1 MGQKALALRK
11 KKRVGSFFETKRKQ
25 YSFDGSDKM
34 RTGRLEN
41 LWNELYRDLYDSK
54 KLDDFGF
61 KDFLAFLTQ
70 AKQKYVPFFRMPKHD
85 WYKDAVVYSLYV
97 DLFNENIQGLI
108 EKLDYLDTLGI
119 NCIWLLPILESP
131 MKDAGFDISNYTKI
145 RDSLTGG
152 DEQVFDQ
159 FLLEAHKK
167 GMRVIFDIALNH
179 CSVEHPWF
187 QEAVADKNSPKR
199 DYFIWS
205 DSKEKYKEA
214 RIIFKGL
221 CTSNW
226 EWEEH
231 ASQYYFHRFFA
242 IQPDL
247 NYRNPKVL
255 LEMTKALVN
264 WKLRGLDGFRA
275 DAIPYIWKE
284 EGTNCENLP
293 KTHTVVKFFRAALDF
308 IEADTLL
315 LAEACQPPKK
325 VVEYF
330 GEGDE
335 CNAAYHFP
343 VMPRIYRSLA
353 EESDEAVKMALSPD
367 FTPHDIPDNCQW
379 MMFLRCHDEL
389 TLEMVTPEERK
400 TVFDFYVKDPLWNFR
415 EGEGISARLA
425 TLFEENPDRIK
436 LAYSIMF
443 SLLGTPIIFYGDEF
457 AKTNDMAFYR
467 EQLELTKIKD
477 SRYLVR
483 GRINWDEVEKKLKG
497 ENLSSD
503 IYTFMRRIISARKA
517 HPVLGRG
524 SLTFITGKNSDGK
537 AEKKVLAYTR
547 TMEDSK
553 EKPVTIIQ
561 NLSDQPIKIIAP
573 VHFTTEI
580 DLLGRRIKS
589 SGESVNLSPYEFLW
603 I

>member
-1 MGQKALALRK
+1 MK
-11 KKRVGSFFETKRKQ
+11 S
-25 YSFDGSDKM
+25 
-34 RTGRLEN
+34 RLLEQ
-41 LWNELYRDLYDSK
+41 LWNELYLDLYNKDS
-54 KLDDFGF
+54 LDTFGLQQF
-61 KDFLAFLTQ
+61 LDFLKQ
-70 AKQKYVPFFRMPKHD
+70 AKQTYTPFFNEPSLD

-97 DLFNENIQGLI
+97 DLFNKNIQGLI
-108 EKLDYLDTLGI
+108 EKLDYLETLGI
-119 NCIWLLPILESP
+119 TCLWLLPILESP
-131 MKDAGFDISNYTKI
+131 MKDAGFDISDYTKI

-152 DEQVFDQ
+152 DEDVFDE
-159 FLLEAHKK
+159 FLLEAHKR

-179 CSVEHPWF
+179 CSIEHSWF
-187 QEAVADKNSPKR
+187 QEAISDKNSSKR

-205 DSKEKYKEA
+205 DSQDKYKEA

-226 EWEEH
+226 EWESNTE
-231 ASQYYFHRFFA
+231 QYYFHRFFA

-247 NYRNPKVL
+247 NYRNPRVL
-255 LEMTKALVN
+255 LEMTKVLVN

-308 IEADTLL
+308 IEEDTLL

-330 GEGDE
+330 GDGDE

-353 EESDEAVKMALSPD
+353 EQSNEAVQMALSPD
-367 FTPHDIPDNCQW
+367 FTPQDIPDNCQW

-425 TLFEENPDRIK
+425 TLFEENPKRIK

-443 SLLGTPIIFYGDEF
+443 SLLGTPIVFYGDEF
-457 AKTNDMAFYR
+457 AKTNDMNFYT
-467 EQLELTKIKD
+467 EQVELTKIKD

-483 GRINWDEVEKKLKG
+483 GRINWDEVEDKLKG
-497 ENLSSD
+497 DNPASD
-503 IYTFMRRIISARKA
+503 IYTFMRMIIAARKA

-524 SLTFITGKNSDGK
+524 SLEFLSVKDSEGK
-537 AEKKVLAYTR
+537 ARTQVLAYNR
-547 TMEDSK
+547 SMEDDRGK
-553 EKPVTIIQ
+553 NVTIIQ
-561 NLSDQPIKIIAP
+561 NLSDQQIRIIPP
-573 VHFTTEI
+573 VTI
-580 DLLGRRIKS
+580 SKNMDLLGTTIKIN
-589 SGESVNLSPYEFLW
+589 EETLTLAPYEFLW

>member
-1 MGQKALALRK
+1 MI
-11 KKRVGSFFETKRKQ
+11 
-25 YSFDGSDKM
+25 GSDAVMK
-34 RTGRLEN
+34 RGLGI
-41 LWNELYRDLYDSK
+41 LWSELYKDMYDEKTLDSFG
-54 KLDDFGF
+54 LDDFF
-61 KDFLAFLTQ
+61 DFLSQ
-70 AKQKYVPFFRMPKHD
+70 ARREYEPFFNEQKKD

-97 DLFNENIQGLI
+97 DLFNKDIRGLI
-108 EKLDYLDTLGI
+108 EKLDYLETLGI
-119 NCIWLLPILESP
+119 TCIWLLPILESP
-131 MKDAGFDISNYTKI
+131 MKDAGFDISDYTNI

-152 DEQVFDQ
+152 DDQIFDG
-159 FLLEAHKK
+159 FLLEAHKR

-179 CSVEHPWF
+179 CSNEHPWF
-187 QEAVADKNSPKR
+187 KEAVANKNSPKR

-205 DSKEKYKEA
+205 DSEEKYKEA

-221 CTSNW
+221 CKSNW
-226 EWEEH
+226 EWEENT
-231 ASQYYFHRFFA
+231 SQYFFHRFFA

-247 NYRNPKVL
+247 NYHNPKVL
-255 LEMTKALVN
+255 LEMTKTLVN

-293 KTHTVVKFFRAALDF
+293 KTHTVVQFFRAALDF
-308 IEADTLL
+308 IEPDTLL

-330 GEGDE
+330 GDGDE

-353 EESDEAVKMALSPD
+353 EQSDEAVRMALSPD
-367 FTPHDIPDNCQW
+367 FTPQDIPDNCQW

-400 TVFDFYVKDPLWNFR
+400 KIFDFYVKDPLWNFR

-425 TLFEENPDRIK
+425 TLFEENSDRIK

-457 AKTNDMAFYR
+457 AKTNDTAFYS
-467 EQLELTKIKD
+467 EQVELTKIKD

-483 GRINWDEVEKKLKG
+483 GRIDWDEVEKRL
-497 ENLSSD
+497 EDETLASQ
-503 IYTFMRRIISARKA
+503 IYSFMQKIISVRKA

-524 SLTFITGKNSDGK
+524 QLEFLDAKDPSGKNLKEVLSYRRAFIDGK
-537 AEKKVLAYTR
+537 EN
-547 TMEDSK
+547 
-553 EKPVTIIQ
+553 PVTIIQ
-561 NLSDQPIKIIAP
+561 NLSNQVQIITPP
-573 VHFTTEI
+573 VDIEMAK
-580 DLLGRRIKS
+580 DLLGTDIQIKDNNI
-589 SGESVNLSPYEFLW
+589 VLTPYEFLW

>member
-1 MGQKALALRK
+1 MK
-11 KKRVGSFFETKRKQ
+11 S
-25 YSFDGSDKM
+25 
-34 RTGRLEN
+34 RLLEQ
-41 LWNELYRDLYDSK
+41 LWNELYLDLYNKDS
-54 KLDDFGF
+54 LDTFGLQQF
-61 KDFLAFLTQ
+61 LDFLKQ
-70 AKQKYVPFFRMPKHD
+70 AKQTYTPFFNEPSLD

-97 DLFNENIQGLI
+97 DLFNKNIQGLI
-108 EKLDYLDTLGI
+108 EKLDYLETLGI
-119 NCIWLLPILESP
+119 TCLWLLPILESP
-131 MKDAGFDISNYTKI
+131 MKDAGFDISDYTKI

-152 DEQVFDQ
+152 DEDVFDD
-159 FLLEAHKK
+159 FLLEAHKR

-179 CSVEHPWF
+179 CSIEHPWF
-187 QEAVADKNSPKR
+187 QEAISDKNSSKR

-205 DSKEKYKEA
+205 DSQDKYKEA

-226 EWEEH
+226 EWESNTE
-231 ASQYYFHRFFA
+231 QYYFHRFFA

-247 NYRNPKVL
+247 NYRNPRVL
-255 LEMTKALVN
+255 LEMTKVLVN

-308 IEADTLL
+308 IEEDTLL

-330 GEGDE
+330 GDGDE

-353 EESDEAVKMALSPD
+353 EQSNEAVQMALSPD
-367 FTPHDIPDNCQW
+367 FTPQDIPDNCQW

-400 TVFDFYVKDPLWNFR
+400 TLFDFYVKDPLWNFR

-425 TLFEENPDRIK
+425 TLFEENPKRIK

-443 SLLGTPIIFYGDEF
+443 SLLGTPIVFYGDEF
-457 AKTNDMAFYR
+457 AKTNDMNFYT
-467 EQLELTKIKD
+467 EQVELTKIKD

-483 GRINWDEVEKKLKG
+483 GRINWDEVEDKLKG
-497 ENLSSD
+497 DNLASD
-503 IYTFMRRIISARKA
+503 IYTFMRMIIAARKA

-524 SLTFITGKNSDGK
+524 SLEFLSVKDSEGK
-537 AEKKVLAYTR
+537 ARTQVLAYNR
-547 TMEDSK
+547 SMEDDR
-553 EKPVTIIQ
+553 EKNVTIIQ
-561 NLSDQPIKIIAP
+561 NLSDQQIRIIPP
-573 VHFTTEI
+573 VTI
-580 DLLGRRIKS
+580 SKNMDLLGTTIKIN
-589 SGESVNLSPYEFLW
+589 EETLTLAPYEFLW

>member
-1 MGQKALALRK
+1 MSMGL
-11 KKRVGSFFETKRKQ
+11 GI
-25 YSFDGSDKM
+25 
-34 RTGRLEN
+34 
-41 LWNELYRDLYDSK
+41 LWNDLYKELYDK
-54 KLDDFGF
+54 KTLDTFGLEDFY
-61 KDFLAFLTQ
+61 DFLSNARRE
-70 AKQKYVPFFRMPKHD
+70 YVPFFKETKSE

-97 DLFNENIQGLI
+97 DLFNKDIQGLI
-108 EKLDYLDTLGI
+108 EKLDYLQSLGVT
-119 NCIWLLPILESP
+119 CIWLLPILESP
-131 MKDAGFDISNYTKI
+131 MKDAGFDISDYTKI

-152 DEQVFDQ
+152 DDQIFDT
-159 FLLEAHKK
+159 FLLEAHKR

-179 CSVEHPWF
+179 CSNEHPWF
-187 QEAVADKNSPKR
+187 REAIMDKNSAKR

-205 DSKEKYKEA
+205 DSEEKYKEA

-221 CTSNW
+221 CKSNW
-226 EWEEH
+226 EWEENT
-231 ASQYYFHRFFA
+231 AQYYFHRFFA

-255 LEMTKALVN
+255 LEMTKTLVN

-284 EGTNCENLP
+284 EGTICENLP
-293 KTHTVVKFFRAALDF
+293 KTHLVVKFFRRALDF
-308 IEADTLL
+308 IEQDTLL

-330 GEGDE
+330 GDGDE

-353 EESDEAVKMALSPD
+353 EQSNEAVKMALSPD
-367 FTPHDIPDNCQW
+367 FTPQDIPLNCQW

-389 TLEMVTPEERK
+389 TLEMVSPEERK
-400 TVFDFYVKDPLWNFR
+400 TVFDFFVKDPLWDFR

-425 TLFEENPDRIK
+425 TLFEEQPARIK

-457 AKTNDMAFYR
+457 AKTNDMAFYK
-467 EQLELTKIKD
+467 EQVELTKIKD

-483 GRINWDEVEKKLKG
+483 GRIDWYEVEKKLKG
-497 ENLSSD
+497 ETLASD
-503 IYTFMRRIISARKA
+503 LYTFMHKIIAVRKA

-524 SLTFITGKNSDGK
+524 SLKFLTVKDTDGNDLK
-537 AEKKVLAYTR
+537 EVLAYTR
-547 TMEDSK
+547 SMKSCQ
-553 EKPVTIIQ
+553 EKPVTVIQ
-561 NLSDQPIKIIAP
+561 NLSDKQIQMMPP
-573 VHFTTEI
+573 VTIHGDT
-580 DLLGRRIKS
+580 DLLRNTIKTK
-589 SGESVNLSPYEFLW
+589 GEKVILSPYEFLW

>member
-1 MGQKALALRK
+1 MK
-11 KKRVGSFFETKRKQ
+11 S
-25 YSFDGSDKM
+25 
-34 RTGRLEN
+34 RLLEQ
-41 LWNELYRDLYDSK
+41 LWNELYLDLYNKDS
-54 KLDDFGF
+54 LDTFGLQQF
-61 KDFLAFLTQ
+61 LDFLKQ
-70 AKQKYVPFFRMPKHD
+70 AKQTYTPFFNEPSLD

-97 DLFNENIQGLI
+97 DLFNKNIQGLI
-108 EKLDYLDTLGI
+108 EKLDYLETLGI
-119 NCIWLLPILESP
+119 TCLWLLPILESP
-131 MKDAGFDISNYTKI
+131 MKDAGFDISDYTKI

-152 DEQVFDQ
+152 DEDVFDE
-159 FLLEAHKK
+159 FLLEAHKR

-179 CSVEHPWF
+179 CSIEHSWF
-187 QEAVADKNSPKR
+187 QEAISDKNSSKR

-205 DSKEKYKEA
+205 DSQDKYKEA

-226 EWEEH
+226 EWESNTE
-231 ASQYYFHRFFA
+231 QYYFHRFFA

-247 NYRNPKVL
+247 NYRNPRVL
-255 LEMTKALVN
+255 LEMTKVLVN

-308 IEADTLL
+308 IEEDTLL

-330 GEGDE
+330 GDGDE

-353 EESDEAVKMALSPD
+353 EQSNEAVQMALSPD
-367 FTPHDIPDNCQW
+367 FTPQDIPDNCQW

-425 TLFEENPDRIK
+425 TLFEENPKRIK

-443 SLLGTPIIFYGDEF
+443 SLLGTPIVFYGDEF
-457 AKTNDMAFYR
+457 AKTNDMNFYT
-467 EQLELTKIKD
+467 EQVELTKIKD

-483 GRINWDEVEKKLKG
+483 GRINWDEVEDKLKG
-497 ENLSSD
+497 DNLASD
-503 IYTFMRRIISARKA
+503 IYTFMRMIIAARKA

-524 SLTFITGKNSDGK
+524 SLEFLSVKDSEGK
-537 AEKKVLAYTR
+537 ARTQVLAYNR
-547 TMEDSK
+547 SMEDDRGK
-553 EKPVTIIQ
+553 NVTIIQ
-561 NLSDQPIKIIAP
+561 NLSDQQIRIIPP
-573 VHFTTEI
+573 VTI
-580 DLLGRRIKS
+580 SKNMDLLGTTIKIN
-589 SGESVNLSPYEFLW
+589 EETLTLAPYEFLW

>member
-1 MGQKALALRK
+1 MNTRQ
-11 KKRVGSFFETKRKQ
+11 
-25 YSFDGSDKM
+25 
-34 RTGRLEN
+34 LEN
-41 LWNELYRDLYDSK
+41 LWDELYQDLYDK
-54 KLDDFGF
+54 KTLDAFGF
-61 KDFLAFLTQ
+61 QDFLSFLTL
-70 AKQKYVPFFRMPKHD
+70 AKRKHDPYFKESSRD

-97 DLFNENIQGLI
+97 DLFNQNIQGLI
-108 EKLDYLDTLGI
+108 EKLDYLQTLGVT
-119 NCIWLLPILESP
+119 CLWLLPILESP
-131 MKDAGFDISNYTKI
+131 MKDAGFDISDYNKI

-152 DEQVFDQ
+152 DEQVFEE
-159 FLLEAHKK
+159 FLLETHKR

-179 CSVEHPWF
+179 CSIEHPWF
-187 QEAVADKNSPKR
+187 KEAIADINSPKR
-199 DYFIWS
+199 DFFIWS

-221 CTSNW
+221 CSSNW
-226 EWEEH
+226 EWEEKT
-231 ASQYYFHRFFA
+231 SQFYFHRFFS

-247 NYRNPKVL
+247 NYHNPEVL
-255 LEMTKALVN
+255 LEMTKTLVN
-264 WKLRGLDGFRA
+264 WKLMGLDGFRA

-284 EGTNCENLP
+284 EGTICENLP

-308 IEADTLL
+308 IEEDTLM

-330 GEGDE
+330 GDGDE

-353 EESDEAVKMALSPD
+353 EQSNEAVQMALSPD
-367 FTPHDIPDNCQW
+367 FTPQDIPDNCQW

-443 SLLGTPIIFYGDEF
+443 SLLGTPIVFYGDEF
-457 AKTNDMAFYR
+457 AKTNDMNFYT
-467 EQLELTKIKD
+467 EQVELTKIKD

-483 GRINWDEVEKKLKG
+483 GRINWDEVEEKLEG
-497 ENLSSD
+497 DNLSSA
-503 IYTFMRRIISARKA
+503 IYSFMRRIIAARKA
-517 HPVLGRG
+517 HPILGRG
-524 SLTFITGKNSDGK
+524 SLEFLNVIDREGK
-537 AEKKVLAYTR
+537 ARREVLAYNRSTK
-547 TMEDSK
+547 DDQ
-553 EKPVTIIQ
+553 EKNVTIIQ
-561 NLSDQPIKIIAP
+561 NLSDRQIRIVPP
-573 VHFTTEI
+573 VGISKKT
-580 DLLGRRIKS
+580 DLLGTTIKID
-589 SGESVNLSPYEFLW
+589 EEILILSPYEFLW

>member
-1 MGQKALALRK
+1 MK
-11 KKRVGSFFETKRKQ
+11 S
-25 YSFDGSDKM
+25 
-34 RTGRLEN
+34 RLLEQ
-41 LWNELYRDLYDSK
+41 LWNELYLDLYNKDS
-54 KLDDFGF
+54 LDTFGLQQF
-61 KDFLAFLTQ
+61 LDFLKQ
-70 AKQKYVPFFRMPKHD
+70 AKQTYTPFFNEPSLD

-97 DLFNENIQGLI
+97 DLFNKNIQGLI
-108 EKLDYLDTLGI
+108 EKLDYLETLGI
-119 NCIWLLPILESP
+119 TCLWLLPILESP
-131 MKDAGFDISNYTKI
+131 MKDAGFDISDYTKI

-152 DEQVFDQ
+152 DEDVFDE
-159 FLLEAHKK
+159 FLLEAHKR

-179 CSVEHPWF
+179 CSIEHPWF
-187 QEAVADKNSPKR
+187 QEAISDKNSSKR

-205 DSKEKYKEA
+205 DSQDKYKEA

-226 EWEEH
+226 EWESNTE
-231 ASQYYFHRFFA
+231 QYYFHRFFA

-247 NYRNPKVL
+247 NYRNPRVL
-255 LEMTKALVN
+255 LEMTKVLVN

-308 IEADTLL
+308 IEEDTLL

-330 GEGDE
+330 GDGDE

-353 EESDEAVKMALSPD
+353 EQSNEAVQMALSPD
-367 FTPHDIPDNCQW
+367 FTPQDIPDNCQW

-425 TLFEENPDRIK
+425 TLFEENPKRIK

-443 SLLGTPIIFYGDEF
+443 SLLGTPIVFYGDEF
-457 AKTNDMAFYR
+457 AKTNDMNFYT
-467 EQLELTKIKD
+467 EQVELTKIKD

-483 GRINWDEVEKKLKG
+483 GRINWDEVEDKLKG
-497 ENLSSD
+497 DNPASD
-503 IYTFMRRIISARKA
+503 IYTFMRMIIAARKA

-524 SLTFITGKNSDGK
+524 FLEFLSVKDSEGK
-537 AEKKVLAYTR
+537 ARTQVLAYNR
-547 TMEDSK
+547 SMEDDR
-553 EKPVTIIQ
+553 EKNVTIIQ
-561 NLSDQPIKIIAP
+561 NLSDQQIRIIPP
-573 VHFTTEI
+573 VTI
-580 DLLGRRIKS
+580 SKNMDLLGTTIKIN
-589 SGESVNLSPYEFLW
+589 EETLTLAPYEFLW

>member
-1 MGQKALALRK
+1 MK
-11 KKRVGSFFETKRKQ
+11 S
-25 YSFDGSDKM
+25 
-34 RTGRLEN
+34 RLLEQ
-41 LWNELYRDLYDSK
+41 LWNELYLDLYNKDS
-54 KLDDFGF
+54 LDTFGLQQF
-61 KDFLAFLTQ
+61 LDFLKQ
-70 AKQKYVPFFRMPKHD
+70 AKQTYTPFFNEPSLD

-97 DLFNENIQGLI
+97 DLFNKNIQGLI
-108 EKLDYLDTLGI
+108 EKLDYLETLGI
-119 NCIWLLPILESP
+119 TCLWLLPILESP
-131 MKDAGFDISNYTKI
+131 MKDAGFDISDYTKI

-152 DEQVFDQ
+152 DEDVFDE
-159 FLLEAHKK
+159 FLLEAHKR

-179 CSVEHPWF
+179 CSIEHSWF
-187 QEAVADKNSPKR
+187 QEAISDKNSSKR

-205 DSKEKYKEA
+205 DSQDKYKEA

-226 EWEEH
+226 EWESNTE
-231 ASQYYFHRFFA
+231 QYYFHRFFA

-247 NYRNPKVL
+247 NYRNPRVL
-255 LEMTKALVN
+255 LEMTKVLVN

-308 IEADTLL
+308 IEEDTLL

-330 GEGDE
+330 GDGDE

-353 EESDEAVKMALSPD
+353 EQSNEAVQMALSPD
-367 FTPHDIPDNCQW
+367 FTPQDIPDNCQW

-425 TLFEENPDRIK
+425 TLFEENPKRIK

-443 SLLGTPIIFYGDEF
+443 SLLGTPIVFYGDEF
-457 AKTNDMAFYR
+457 AKTNDMNFYT
-467 EQLELTKIKD
+467 EQVELTKIKD

-483 GRINWDEVEKKLKG
+483 GRINWDEVEDKLKG
-497 ENLSSD
+497 DNLASD
-503 IYTFMRRIISARKA
+503 IYTFMRMIIAARKA

-524 SLTFITGKNSDGK
+524 SLEFLSVKDSEGK
-537 AEKKVLAYTR
+537 ARTQVLAYNR
-547 TMEDSK
+547 SMEDDR
-553 EKPVTIIQ
+553 EKNVTIIQ
-561 NLSDQPIKIIAP
+561 NLSDQQIRTIPP
-573 VHFTTEI
+573 VTI
-580 DLLGRRIKS
+580 SKNMDLLGTTIKIN
-589 SGESVNLSPYEFLW
+589 EETLTLAPYEFLW

>member
-1 MGQKALALRK
+1 MN
-11 KKRVGSFFETKRKQ
+11 TK
-25 YSFDGSDKM
+25 S
-34 RTGRLEN
+34 LEK
-41 LWNELYRDLYDSK
+41 LWK
-54 KLDDFGF
+54 KLYHDDRTLVISAFQ
-61 KDFLAFLTQ
+61 DFLTFLTQ
-70 AKQKYVPFFRMPKHD
+70 SKEKYVPFFDNPALD

-97 DLFNENIQGLI
+97 DLFNKNIQGLI
-108 EKLDYLDTLGI
+108 EKLDYLETLGI

-131 MKDAGFDISNYTKI
+131 MKDAGFDISDYTKI
-145 RDSLTGG
+145 RDTLTGG

-231 ASQYYFHRFFA
+231 TSQYYFHRFFD

-247 NYRNPKVL
+247 NYRNPNVL
-255 LEMTKALVN
+255 LEMTKTLVN
-264 WKLRGLDGFRA
+264 RKLIGLDGFRA

-284 EGTNCENLP
+284 NGTNCENLP
-293 KTHTVVKFFRAALDF
+293 KTHTVVKFFRAALDY
-308 IEADTLL
+308 IEEDTLL

-330 GEGDE
+330 GDGDE

-353 EESDEAVKMALSPD
+353 EQSNEAVKMVLSPD
-367 FTPHDIPDNCQW
+367 FTPQDIPLNCQW

-389 TLEMVTPEERK
+389 TLEMVSPEERK
-400 TVFDFYVKDPLWNFR
+400 TVFDFFVKDPLWDFR

-425 TLFEENPDRIK
+425 TLFEEQPARIK

-457 AKTNDMAFYR
+457 AKIN
-467 EQLELTKIKD
+467 D

-483 GRINWDEVEKKLKG
+483 GRIDWYEVEKKLKG
-497 ENLSSD
+497 ETLASD
-503 IYTFMRRIISARKA
+503 LYTFMHKIIAVRKA

-524 SLTFITGKNSDGK
+524 SLKFLTVKDTDGNDLK
-537 AEKKVLAYTR
+537 EVLAYTR
-547 TMEDSK
+547 SMKSCQ
-553 EKPVTIIQ
+553 EKPVTVIQ
-561 NLSDQPIKIIAP
+561 NLSDKQIQMMPP
-573 VHFTTEI
+573 VTIHGDT
-580 DLLGRRIKS
+580 DLLRNTIKTK
-589 SGESVNLSPYEFLW
+589 GEKVILSPYEFL
-603 I
+603 

>member
-1 MGQKALALRK
+1 MK
-11 KKRVGSFFETKRKQ
+11 S
-25 YSFDGSDKM
+25 
-34 RTGRLEN
+34 RLLEQ
-41 LWNELYRDLYDSK
+41 LWNELYLDLYNKDS
-54 KLDDFGF
+54 LDTFGLQQF
-61 KDFLAFLTQ
+61 LDFLKQ
-70 AKQKYVPFFRMPKHD
+70 AKQTYTPFFNEPSLD

-97 DLFNENIQGLI
+97 DLFNKNIQGLI
-108 EKLDYLDTLGI
+108 EKLDYLETLGI
-119 NCIWLLPILESP
+119 TCLWLLPILESP
-131 MKDAGFDISNYTKI
+131 MKDAGFDISDYTKI

-152 DEQVFDQ
+152 DEDVFDE
-159 FLLEAHKK
+159 FLLEAHKR

-179 CSVEHPWF
+179 CSIEHSWF
-187 QEAVADKNSPKR
+187 QEAISDKNSSKR

-205 DSKEKYKEA
+205 DSQDKYKEA

-226 EWEEH
+226 EWESNTE
-231 ASQYYFHRFFA
+231 QYYFHRFFA

-247 NYRNPKVL
+247 NYRNPRVL
-255 LEMTKALVN
+255 LEMTKVLVN

-308 IEADTLL
+308 IEEDTLL

-330 GEGDE
+330 GDGDE

-353 EESDEAVKMALSPD
+353 EQSNEAVQMALSPD
-367 FTPHDIPDNCQW
+367 FTPQDIPDNCQW

-400 TVFDFYVKDPLWNFR
+400 TLFDFYVKDPLWNFR

-425 TLFEENPDRIK
+425 TLFEENPKRIK

-443 SLLGTPIIFYGDEF
+443 SLLGTPIVFYGDEF
-457 AKTNDMAFYR
+457 AKTNDMNFYT
-467 EQLELTKIKD
+467 EQVELTKIKD

-483 GRINWDEVEKKLKG
+483 GRINWDEVEDKLKG
-497 ENLSSD
+497 DNLASD
-503 IYTFMRRIISARKA
+503 IYTFMRMIIAARKA

-524 SLTFITGKNSDGK
+524 SLEFLSVKDSEGK
-537 AEKKVLAYTR
+537 ARTQVLAYNR
-547 TMEDSK
+547 SMEDDR
-553 EKPVTIIQ
+553 EKNVTIIQ
-561 NLSDQPIKIIAP
+561 NLSDQQIRIIPP
-573 VHFTTEI
+573 VTI
-580 DLLGRRIKS
+580 SKNMDLLGTTIKIN
-589 SGESVNLSPYEFLW
+589 EETLTLAPYEFLW

>member
-1 MGQKALALRK
+1 MILNR
-11 KKRVGSFFETKRKQ
+11 
-25 YSFDGSDKM
+25 
-34 RTGRLEN
+34 
-41 LWNELYRDLYDSK
+41 LWNELYQDIIDEKALNAYR
-54 KLDDFGF
+54 FE
-61 KDFLAFLTQ
+61 DFLFFLSQ
-70 AKQKYVPFFRMPKHD
+70 ARQKYVPFFKESVQD

-97 DLFNENIQGLI
+97 DLFNKDIRGLI
-108 EKLDYLDTLGI
+108 VKLDDLKSLGI
-119 NCIWLLPILESP
+119 TCLWLLPILESP
-131 MKDAGFDISNYTKI
+131 MKDAGFDISDYTKI
-145 RDSLTGG
+145 RDSLTGCDG
-152 DEQVFDQ
+152 KIFDQ
-159 FLLEAHKK
+159 FLYEAHQR

-187 QEAVADKNSPKR
+187 QEAVSDVHSPKR
-199 DYFIWS
+199 DYFLWS
-205 DSKEKYKEA
+205 DSKDKYQQA

-221 CTSNW
+221 CESNW
-226 EWEEH
+226 EWEPKT
-231 ASQYYFHRFFA
+231 SQYYFHRFFA

-247 NYRNPKVL
+247 NYRNPQVL
-255 LEMTKALVN
+255 LEMSRILVN

-284 EGTNCENLP
+284 EGTICENLP
-293 KTHTVVKFFRAALDF
+293 KTHTVVKFFRAALDY

-343 VMPRIYRSLA
+343 VMPRIYRSMA
-353 EESDEAVKMALSPD
+353 EQSNEAIQEALSPE
-367 FTPHDIPDNCQW
+367 FTPQNIPTNCQW

-425 TLFEENPDRIK
+425 TLLEENPDRIK

-457 AKTNDMAFYR
+457 AKTNDMAFYK
-467 EQLELTKIKD
+467 EQVALTQIKD

-483 GRINWDEVEKKLKG
+483 GRIDWDETEKKMEG
-497 ENLSSD
+497 QNLTSD
-503 IYTFMRRIISARKA
+503 IYFFLKKMIAVRKSNQ
-517 HPVLGRG
+517 VLGRG
-524 SLTFITGKNSDGK
+524 SLNFLKIKSSDSK
-537 AEKKVLAYTR
+537 ELKEVLAYTR
-547 TMEDSK
+547 TLKGFPDQT
-553 EKPVTIIQ
+553 VNIIQ
-561 NLSDQPIKIIAP
+561 NLSDRSIGFILPITR
-573 VHFTTEI
+573 FTKQ
-580 DLLGRRIKS
+580 DLLGQTIQI
-589 SGESVNLSPYEFLW
+589 SGNSVILSPYGFLW

>member
-1 MGQKALALRK
+1 MKKGLGILWSELYKDMYDKKTLDSFGLEDFYDFLSQARREYESFFKGQKK
-11 KKRVGSFFETKRKQ
+11 
-25 YSFDGSDKM
+25 
-34 RTGRLEN
+34 
-41 LWNELYRDLYDSK
+41 
-54 KLDDFGF
+54 
-61 KDFLAFLTQ
+61 
-70 AKQKYVPFFRMPKHD
+70 D

-97 DLFNENIQGLI
+97 DLFNKNIQGLI
-108 EKLDYLDTLGI
+108 EKLDYLEKLGI
-119 NCIWLLPILESP
+119 TCIWLLPILESP
-131 MKDAGFDISNYTKI
+131 MKDAGFDISDYTKI

-152 DEQVFDQ
+152 DDQVFDQ
-159 FLLEAHKK
+159 FLLEAHKR

-179 CSVEHPWF
+179 CSIEHPWF
-187 QEAVADKNSPKR
+187 KEAIMDKNNPKR

-205 DSKEKYKEA
+205 DSQAKYKEA

-221 CTSNW
+221 CKSNW
-226 EWEEH
+226 EWEENT
-231 ASQYYFHRFFA
+231 SQYYFHRFFA

-247 NYRNPKVL
+247 NYHNPKVL
-255 LEMTKALVN
+255 LEMTKILVN

-284 EGTNCENLP
+284 EGTICENLP
-293 KTHTVVKFFRAALDF
+293 KTHTVVKFFRGALDF
-308 IEADTLL
+308 IEPDTLL

-330 GEGDE
+330 GDGDE

-353 EESDEAVKMALSPD
+353 EQTDEAVKMALSPD
-367 FTPHDIPDNCQW
+367 FTPQDIPEDCQW

-400 TVFDFYVKDPLWNFR
+400 TVFDFYVKDSLWNFR

-443 SLLGTPIIFYGDEF
+443 SLLGTPIVFYGDEF
-457 AKTNDMAFYR
+457 AKTNDMNFYT
-467 EQLELTKIKD
+467 EQVELTKIKD

-483 GRINWDEVEKKLKG
+483 GRIDWDEVEQNLKG
-497 ENLSSD
+497 DNLSSD
-503 IYTFMRRIISARKA
+503 IYSFMHRIISARKA

-524 SLTFITGKNSDGK
+524 TLTFLEVKDTEGKEAKS
-537 AEKKVLAYTR
+537 VLAYTR
-547 TMEDSK
+547 AMAHNQ
-553 EKPVTIIQ
+553 EKPVTVIQ
-561 NLSDQPIKIIAP
+561 NLSDQTIRISPPIEITK
-573 VHFTTEI
+573 EI
-580 DLLGRRIKS
+580 DLLATRIKIDNKKF
-589 SGESVNLSPYEFLW
+589 VILSPYEFLW

>member
-1 MGQKALALRK
+1 MSTGQ
-11 KKRVGSFFETKRKQ
+11 
-25 YSFDGSDKM
+25 
-34 RTGRLEN
+34 LEN
-41 LWNELYRDLYDSK
+41 LWNELYQDLYEK
-54 KLDDFGF
+54 NTLNAFGF
-61 KDFLAFLTQ
+61 QEFLRFLNQ
-70 AKQKYVPFFRMPKHD
+70 SQKKYVPFFNDYTHD

-97 DLFNENIQGLI
+97 DLFNRSIQGLI
-108 EKLDYLDTLGI
+108 EKLDYLETLGVT
-119 NCIWLLPILESP
+119 CLWLLPILESP
-131 MKDAGFDISNYTKI
+131 MKDAGFDISDYTKI

-152 DEQVFDQ
+152 DEQVFDE
-159 FLLEAHKK
+159 FLLEAHKR

-179 CSVEHPWF
+179 CSIEHPWF
-187 QEAVADKNSPKR
+187 KEAISDKNSPKR

-221 CTSNW
+221 CSSNW
-226 EWEEH
+226 EWEENT
-231 ASQYYFHRFFA
+231 SQYYFHRFFA

-247 NYRNPKVL
+247 NYRNPEVL
-255 LEMTKALVN
+255 LEMTKTLVN
-264 WKLRGLDGFRA
+264 WKLKGLDGFRA

-284 EGTNCENLP
+284 EGTICENLP
-293 KTHTVVKFFRAALDF
+293 KTHTVVKFFRAALDY
-308 IEADTLL
+308 IEEDTLL
-315 LAEACQPPKK
+315 LAEACQPPQK

-330 GEGDE
+330 GNGDE

-353 EESDEAVKMALSPD
+353 EQSNEAVQMALSPD
-367 FTPHDIPDNCQW
+367 FTPQDIPDNCQW

-425 TLFEENPDRIK
+425 TLFEENPKRIK

-443 SLLGTPIIFYGDEF
+443 SLLGTPIVFYGDEF
-457 AKTNDMAFYR
+457 AKTNDMSFYT
-467 EQLELTKIKD
+467 EQVELTKIKD

-483 GRINWDEVEKKLKG
+483 GRINWDEVEEKLNG
-497 ENLSSD
+497 DNLASN
-503 IYTFMRRIISARKA
+503 IYSFMCMIIAARKA

-524 SLTFITGKNSDGK
+524 ALAFLSVKDSDGK
-537 AEKKVLAYTR
+537 ARKEVLAYNRFMEDDQEKKV
-547 TMEDSK
+547 M
-553 EKPVTIIQ
+553 IIQ
-561 NLSDQPIKIIAP
+561 NLSDRQISIIP
-573 VHFTTEI
+573 PEVI
-580 DLLGRRIKS
+580 SKNKDLLGTTIKLN
-589 SGESVNLSPYEFLW
+589 EETLTLSPYEFLW

>member
-1 MGQKALALRK
+1 M
-11 KKRVGSFFETKRKQ
+11 ST
-25 YSFDGSDKM
+25 D
-34 RTGRLEN
+34 TLEK
-41 LWNELYRDLYDSK
+41 LWEDLYEDVYDQQF
-54 KLDDFGF
+54 LDTFAF
-61 KDFLAFLTQ
+61 QDFLTFLNQ
-70 AKQKYVPFFRMPKHD
+70 SKEKYVPFFDNPSHD
-85 WYKDAVVYSLYV
+85 WYKDAVIYSLYV
-97 DLFNENIQGLI
+97 DLFNKNIQGLI
-108 EKLDYLDTLGI
+108 EKLDYLEHLGI

-131 MKDAGFDISNYTKI
+131 MKDAGFDISDYTKI
-145 RDSLTGG
+145 RNSLMGG
-152 DEQVFDQ
+152 DENVFDE
-159 FLLEAHKK
+159 FLYQAHKK

-179 CSVEHPWF
+179 CSIQHPWF
-187 QEAVADKNSPKR
+187 QEAISDKNSSKR

-205 DSKEKYKEA
+205 DSKDKFNQA

-226 EWEEH
+226 EWESNTE
-231 ASQYYFHRFFA
+231 QYYFHRFFA

-247 NYRNPKVL
+247 NYHNPQVL
-255 LEMTKALVN
+255 LEMTKTLVN

-284 EGTNCENLP
+284 EGTHCENLP

-308 IEADTLL
+308 IEEDTLL

-330 GEGDE
+330 GKGDE

-353 EESDEAVKMALSPD
+353 EQSNEAIQMALSPD
-367 FTPHDIPDNCQW
+367 FTPQDIPENCQW

-389 TLEMVTPEERK
+389 TLEMVTPEERSV
-400 TVFDFYVKDPLWNFR
+400 VFDFYVKDPLWNFR

-425 TLFEENPDRIK
+425 TLFEENPARIK

-443 SLLGTPIIFYGDEF
+443 SLLGTPIVFYGDEF
-457 AKTNDMAFYR
+457 AKPNDMDFYN
-467 EQLELTKIKD
+467 EQVELTSIKD

-497 ENLSSD
+497 KTLASD
-503 IYTFMRRIISARKA
+503 IYTFMRRIIASRKA
-517 HPVLGRG
+517 HPALGRG
-524 SLTFITGKNSDGK
+524 DLEFLSITDLQGNPMK
-537 AEKKVLAYTR
+537 EVLAYTR
-547 TMEDSK
+547 SIKTGQERA
-553 EKPVTIIQ
+553 VTVIQ
-561 NLSDQPIKIIAP
+561 NLSDKMIQCLSPVKNPTAIDMLGTPI
-573 VHFTTEI
+573 
-580 DLLGRRIKS
+580 DYD
-589 SGESVNLSPYEFLW
+589 GETLSLSPYQFLW

>member
-1 MGQKALALRK
+1 MK
-11 KKRVGSFFETKRKQ
+11 S
-25 YSFDGSDKM
+25 
-34 RTGRLEN
+34 RLLEQ
-41 LWNELYRDLYDSK
+41 LWNELYLDLYNKDS
-54 KLDDFGF
+54 LDTFGLQQF
-61 KDFLAFLTQ
+61 LDFLKQ
-70 AKQKYVPFFRMPKHD
+70 AKQTYTPFFNEPSLD

-97 DLFNENIQGLI
+97 DLFNKNIQGLI
-108 EKLDYLDTLGI
+108 EKLDYLETLGI
-119 NCIWLLPILESP
+119 TCLWLLPILESP
-131 MKDAGFDISNYTKI
+131 MKDAGFDISDYTKI

-152 DEQVFDQ
+152 DEDVFDE
-159 FLLEAHKK
+159 FLLEAHKR

-179 CSVEHPWF
+179 CSIEHPWF
-187 QEAVADKNSPKR
+187 QEAISDKNSSKR

-205 DSKEKYKEA
+205 DSQDKYKEA

-226 EWEEH
+226 EWESNTE
-231 ASQYYFHRFFA
+231 QYYFHRFFA

-247 NYRNPKVL
+247 NYRNPRVL
-255 LEMTKALVN
+255 LEMTKVLVN

-308 IEADTLL
+308 IEEDTLL

-330 GEGDE
+330 GDGDE

-353 EESDEAVKMALSPD
+353 EQSNEAVQMALSPD
-367 FTPHDIPDNCQW
+367 FTPQDIPDNCQW

-400 TVFDFYVKDPLWNFR
+400 TLFDFYVKDPLWNFR

-425 TLFEENPDRIK
+425 TLFEENPKRIK

-443 SLLGTPIIFYGDEF
+443 SLLGTPIVFYGDEF
-457 AKTNDMAFYR
+457 AKTNDMNFYT
-467 EQLELTKIKD
+467 EQVELTKIKD

-483 GRINWDEVEKKLKG
+483 GRINWDEVEDKLKG
-497 ENLSSD
+497 DNLASD
-503 IYTFMRRIISARKA
+503 IYTFMRMIIAARKA

-524 SLTFITGKNSDGK
+524 SLEFLSVKDSEGK
-537 AEKKVLAYTR
+537 ARTQVLAYNR
-547 TMEDSK
+547 SMEDDR
-553 EKPVTIIQ
+553 EKNVTIIQ
-561 NLSDQPIKIIAP
+561 NLSDQQIRTIPP
-573 VHFTTEI
+573 VTI
-580 DLLGRRIKS
+580 SKNMDLLGTTIKIN
-589 SGESVNLSPYEFLW
+589 EETLTLAPYEFLW

>member
-1 MGQKALALRK
+1 MK
-11 KKRVGSFFETKRKQ
+11 S
-25 YSFDGSDKM
+25 
-34 RTGRLEN
+34 RLLEQ
-41 LWNELYRDLYDSK
+41 LWNELYLDLYNKDS
-54 KLDDFGF
+54 LDTFGLQQF
-61 KDFLAFLTQ
+61 LDFLKQ
-70 AKQKYVPFFRMPKHD
+70 AKQTYTPFFNEPSLD

-97 DLFNENIQGLI
+97 DLFNKNIQGLI
-108 EKLDYLDTLGI
+108 EKLDYLETLGI
-119 NCIWLLPILESP
+119 TCLWLLPILESP
-131 MKDAGFDISNYTKI
+131 MKDAGFDISDYTKI

-152 DEQVFDQ
+152 DEDVFDD
-159 FLLEAHKK
+159 FLLEAHKR

-179 CSVEHPWF
+179 CSIEHSWF
-187 QEAVADKNSPKR
+187 QEAISDKNSSKR

-205 DSKEKYKEA
+205 DSQDKYKEA

-226 EWEEH
+226 EWESNTE
-231 ASQYYFHRFFA
+231 QYYFHRFFA

-247 NYRNPKVL
+247 NYRNPRVL
-255 LEMTKALVN
+255 LEMTKVLVN

-308 IEADTLL
+308 IEEDTLL

-330 GEGDE
+330 GDGDE

-353 EESDEAVKMALSPD
+353 EQSNEAVQMALSPD
-367 FTPHDIPDNCQW
+367 FTPQDIPDNCQW

-400 TVFDFYVKDPLWNFR
+400 TLFDFYVKDPLWNFR

-425 TLFEENPDRIK
+425 TLFEENPKRIK

-443 SLLGTPIIFYGDEF
+443 SLLGTPIVFYGDEF
-457 AKTNDMAFYR
+457 AKTNDMNFYT
-467 EQLELTKIKD
+467 EQVELTKIKD

-483 GRINWDEVEKKLKG
+483 GRINWDEVEDKLKG
-497 ENLSSD
+497 DNLASD
-503 IYTFMRRIISARKA
+503 IYTFMRMIIAARKA

-524 SLTFITGKNSDGK
+524 SLEFLSVKDSEGK
-537 AEKKVLAYTR
+537 ARTQVLAYNR
-547 TMEDSK
+547 SMEDDR
-553 EKPVTIIQ
+553 EKNVTIIQ
-561 NLSDQPIKIIAP
+561 NLSDQQIRTIPP
-573 VHFTTEI
+573 VTI
-580 DLLGRRIKS
+580 SKNMDLLGTTIKIN
-589 SGESVNLSPYEFLW
+589 EETLTLAPYEFLW

>member
-1 MGQKALALRK
+1 MK
-11 KKRVGSFFETKRKQ
+11 S
-25 YSFDGSDKM
+25 
-34 RTGRLEN
+34 RLLEQ
-41 LWNELYRDLYDSK
+41 LWNELYLDLYNKDS
-54 KLDDFGF
+54 LDTFGLQQF
-61 KDFLAFLTQ
+61 LDFLKQ
-70 AKQKYVPFFRMPKHD
+70 AKQTYTPFFNEPSLD

-97 DLFNENIQGLI
+97 DLFNKNIQGLI
-108 EKLDYLDTLGI
+108 EKLDYLETLGI
-119 NCIWLLPILESP
+119 TCLWLLPILESP
-131 MKDAGFDISNYTKI
+131 MKDAGFDISDYTKI

-152 DEQVFDQ
+152 DEDVFDE
-159 FLLEAHKK
+159 FLLEAHKR

-179 CSVEHPWF
+179 CSIEHSWF
-187 QEAVADKNSPKR
+187 QEAISDKNSSKR

-205 DSKEKYKEA
+205 DSQDKYKEA

-226 EWEEH
+226 EWESNTE
-231 ASQYYFHRFFA
+231 QYYFHRFFA

-247 NYRNPKVL
+247 NYRNPRVL
-255 LEMTKALVN
+255 LEMTKVLVN

-308 IEADTLL
+308 IEEDTLL

-330 GEGDE
+330 GDGDE

-353 EESDEAVKMALSPD
+353 EQSNEAVQMALSPD
-367 FTPHDIPDNCQW
+367 FTPQDIPDNCQW

-400 TVFDFYVKDPLWNFR
+400 TLFDFYVKDPLWNFR

-425 TLFEENPDRIK
+425 TLFEENPKRIK

-443 SLLGTPIIFYGDEF
+443 SLLGTPIVFYGDEF
-457 AKTNDMAFYR
+457 AKTNDMNFYT
-467 EQLELTKIKD
+467 EQVELTKIKD

-483 GRINWDEVEKKLKG
+483 GRINWDEVEDKLKG
-497 ENLSSD
+497 DNLASD
-503 IYTFMRRIISARKA
+503 IYTFMRMIIAARKA

-524 SLTFITGKNSDGK
+524 SLEFLSVKDSEGK
-537 AEKKVLAYTR
+537 ARTQVLAYNR
-547 TMEDSK
+547 SMEDDRGK
-553 EKPVTIIQ
+553 NVTIIQ
-561 NLSDQPIKIIAP
+561 NLSDQQIRIIPP
-573 VHFTTEI
+573 VTI
-580 DLLGRRIKS
+580 SKNMDLLGTTIKIN
-589 SGESVNLSPYEFLW
+589 EETLTLAPYEFLW

>member
-1 MGQKALALRK
+1 MK
-11 KKRVGSFFETKRKQ
+11 S
-25 YSFDGSDKM
+25 
-34 RTGRLEN
+34 RLLEQ
-41 LWNELYRDLYDSK
+41 LWNELYLDLYNKDS
-54 KLDDFGF
+54 LDTFGLQQF
-61 KDFLAFLTQ
+61 LDFLKQ
-70 AKQKYVPFFRMPKHD
+70 AKQTYTPFFNEPSLD

-97 DLFNENIQGLI
+97 DLFNKNIQGLI
-108 EKLDYLDTLGI
+108 EKLDYLETLGI
-119 NCIWLLPILESP
+119 TCLWLLPILESP
-131 MKDAGFDISNYTKI
+131 MKDAGFDISDYTKI

-152 DEQVFDQ
+152 DEDVFDE
-159 FLLEAHKK
+159 FLLEAHKR

-179 CSVEHPWF
+179 CSIEHPWF
-187 QEAVADKNSPKR
+187 QEAISDKNSSKR

-205 DSKEKYKEA
+205 DSQDKYKEA

-226 EWEEH
+226 EWESNTE
-231 ASQYYFHRFFA
+231 QYYFHRFFA

-247 NYRNPKVL
+247 NYRNPRVL
-255 LEMTKALVN
+255 LEMTKVLVN

-308 IEADTLL
+308 IEEDTLL

-330 GEGDE
+330 GDGDE

-353 EESDEAVKMALSPD
+353 EQSNEAVQMALSPD
-367 FTPHDIPDNCQW
+367 FTPQDIPDNCQW

-425 TLFEENPDRIK
+425 TLFEENPKRIK

-443 SLLGTPIIFYGDEF
+443 SLLGTPIVFYGDEF
-457 AKTNDMAFYR
+457 AKTNDMNFYT
-467 EQLELTKIKD
+467 EQVELTKIKD

-483 GRINWDEVEKKLKG
+483 GRINWDEVEDKLKG
-497 ENLSSD
+497 DNLASD
-503 IYTFMRRIISARKA
+503 IYTFMRMIIAARKA

-524 SLTFITGKNSDGK
+524 SLEFLSVKDSEGK
-537 AEKKVLAYTR
+537 ARTQVLAYNR
-547 TMEDSK
+547 SMEDDRGK
-553 EKPVTIIQ
+553 NVTIIQ
-561 NLSDQPIKIIAP
+561 NLSDQQIRIIPP
-573 VHFTTEI
+573 VTI
-580 DLLGRRIKS
+580 SKNMDLLGTTIKIN
-589 SGESVNLSPYEFLW
+589 EETLTLAPYEFLW

>member
-1 MGQKALALRK
+1 MK
-11 KKRVGSFFETKRKQ
+11 S
-25 YSFDGSDKM
+25 
-34 RTGRLEN
+34 RLLEQ
-41 LWNELYRDLYDSK
+41 LWNELYLDLYNKDS
-54 KLDDFGF
+54 LDTFGLQQF
-61 KDFLAFLTQ
+61 LDFLKQ
-70 AKQKYVPFFRMPKHD
+70 AKQTYTPFFNEPSLD

-97 DLFNENIQGLI
+97 DLFNKNIQGLI
-108 EKLDYLDTLGI
+108 EKLDYLETLGI
-119 NCIWLLPILESP
+119 TCLWLLPILESP
-131 MKDAGFDISNYTKI
+131 MKDAGFDISDYTKI

-152 DEQVFDQ
+152 DEDVFDE
-159 FLLEAHKK
+159 FLLEAHKR

-179 CSVEHPWF
+179 CSIEHPWF
-187 QEAVADKNSPKR
+187 QEAISDKNSSKR

-205 DSKEKYKEA
+205 DSQDKYKEA

-226 EWEEH
+226 EWESNTE
-231 ASQYYFHRFFA
+231 QYYFHRFFA

-247 NYRNPKVL
+247 NYRNPRVL
-255 LEMTKALVN
+255 LEMTKVLVN

-308 IEADTLL
+308 IEEDTLL

-330 GEGDE
+330 GDGDE

-353 EESDEAVKMALSPD
+353 EQSNEAVQMALSPD
-367 FTPHDIPDNCQW
+367 FTPQDIPDNCQW

-425 TLFEENPDRIK
+425 TLFEENPKRIK

-443 SLLGTPIIFYGDEF
+443 SLLGTPIVFYGDEF
-457 AKTNDMAFYR
+457 AKTNDMNFYT
-467 EQLELTKIKD
+467 EQVELTKIKD

-483 GRINWDEVEKKLKG
+483 GRINWDEVEDKLKG
-497 ENLSSD
+497 DNLASD
-503 IYTFMRRIISARKA
+503 IYTFMRMIIAARKA

-524 SLTFITGKNSDGK
+524 SLEFLSVKDSEGK
-537 AEKKVLAYTR
+537 ARTQVLAYNR
-547 TMEDSK
+547 SMEDDR
-553 EKPVTIIQ
+553 EKNVTIIQ
-561 NLSDQPIKIIAP
+561 NLSDQQIRIIPP
-573 VHFTTEI
+573 VTI
-580 DLLGRRIKS
+580 SKNMDLLGTTIKIN
-589 SGESVNLSPYEFLW
+589 EETLTLAPYEFLW

>member
-1 MGQKALALRK
+1 MK
-11 KKRVGSFFETKRKQ
+11 S
-25 YSFDGSDKM
+25 
-34 RTGRLEN
+34 RLLEQ
-41 LWNELYRDLYDSK
+41 LWNELYLDLYNKDS
-54 KLDDFGF
+54 LDTFGLQQF
-61 KDFLAFLTQ
+61 LDFLKQ
-70 AKQKYVPFFRMPKHD
+70 AKQTYTPFFNEPSLD

-97 DLFNENIQGLI
+97 DLFNKNIQGLI
-108 EKLDYLDTLGI
+108 EKLDYLETLGI
-119 NCIWLLPILESP
+119 TCLWLLPILESP
-131 MKDAGFDISNYTKI
+131 MKDAGFDISDYTKI

-152 DEQVFDQ
+152 DEDVFDE
-159 FLLEAHKK
+159 FLLEAHKR

-179 CSVEHPWF
+179 CSIEHSWF
-187 QEAVADKNSPKR
+187 QEAISDKNSSKR

-205 DSKEKYKEA
+205 DSQDKYKEA

-226 EWEEH
+226 EWESNTE
-231 ASQYYFHRFFA
+231 QYYFHRFFA

-247 NYRNPKVL
+247 NYRNPRVL
-255 LEMTKALVN
+255 LEMTKVLVN

-308 IEADTLL
+308 IEEDTLL

-330 GEGDE
+330 GDGDE

-353 EESDEAVKMALSPD
+353 EQSNEAVQMALSPD
-367 FTPHDIPDNCQW
+367 FTPQDIPDNCQW

-425 TLFEENPDRIK
+425 TLFEENPKRIK

-443 SLLGTPIIFYGDEF
+443 SLLGTPIVFYGDEF
-457 AKTNDMAFYR
+457 AKTNDMNFYT
-467 EQLELTKIKD
+467 EQVELTKIKD

-483 GRINWDEVEKKLKG
+483 GRINWDEVEDKLKG
-497 ENLSSD
+497 DNLASD
-503 IYTFMRRIISARKA
+503 IYTFMRMIIAARKA

-524 SLTFITGKNSDGK
+524 SLEFLSVKDSEGK
-537 AEKKVLAYTR
+537 ARTQVLAYNR
-547 TMEDSK
+547 SMEDDR
-553 EKPVTIIQ
+553 EKNVTIIQ
-561 NLSDQPIKIIAP
+561 NLSDQQIRIIPP
-573 VHFTTEI
+573 VTI
-580 DLLGRRIKS
+580 SKNMDLLGTTIKIN
-589 SGESVNLSPYEFLW
+589 EETLTLAPYEFLW

>member
-1 MGQKALALRK
+1 MILNR
-11 KKRVGSFFETKRKQ
+11 
-25 YSFDGSDKM
+25 
-34 RTGRLEN
+34 
-41 LWNELYRDLYDSK
+41 LWNELYQDIIDEKALNAYR
-54 KLDDFGF
+54 FE
-61 KDFLAFLTQ
+61 DFLFFLSQ
-70 AKQKYVPFFRMPKHD
+70 ARQKYVPFFKESVQD

-97 DLFNENIQGLI
+97 DLFNKDIRGLI
-108 EKLDYLDTLGI
+108 VKLDDLKSLGI
-119 NCIWLLPILESP
+119 TCLWLLPILESP
-131 MKDAGFDISNYTKI
+131 MKDAGFDISDYTKI
-145 RDSLTGG
+145 RDSLTGCDG
-152 DEQVFDQ
+152 KIFDQ
-159 FLLEAHKK
+159 FLYEAHQR

-187 QEAVADKNSPKR
+187 QEAVSDVHSPKR
-199 DYFIWS
+199 DYFLWS
-205 DSKEKYKEA
+205 DSKDKYQQA

-221 CTSNW
+221 CESNW
-226 EWEEH
+226 EWEPKT
-231 ASQYYFHRFFA
+231 SQYYFHRFFA

-247 NYRNPKVL
+247 NYRNPQVL
-255 LEMTKALVN
+255 LEMSRILVN

-284 EGTNCENLP
+284 EGTICENLP
-293 KTHTVVKFFRAALDF
+293 KTHTVVKFFRAALDY

-343 VMPRIYRSLA
+343 VMPRIYRSMA
-353 EESDEAVKMALSPD
+353 EQSNEAIQEALSPE
-367 FTPHDIPDNCQW
+367 FTPQNIPTNCQW

-415 EGEGISARLA
+415 GGEGISARLA
-425 TLFEENPDRIK
+425 TLLEENPDRIK

-457 AKTNDMAFYR
+457 AKTNDMAFYK
-467 EQLELTKIKD
+467 EQVALTQIKD

-483 GRINWDEVEKKLKG
+483 GRIDWDETEKKMEG
-497 ENLSSD
+497 QNLTSD
-503 IYTFMRRIISARKA
+503 IYFFLKKMIAVRKSNQ
-517 HPVLGRG
+517 VLGRG
-524 SLTFITGKNSDGK
+524 SLNFLKIKSSDSK
-537 AEKKVLAYTR
+537 ELKEVLAYTR
-547 TMEDSK
+547 TLKGFPDQT
-553 EKPVTIIQ
+553 VNIIQ
-561 NLSDQPIKIIAP
+561 NLSDRSIGFILPITR
-573 VHFTTEI
+573 FTKQ
-580 DLLGRRIKS
+580 DLLGQTIQI
-589 SGESVNLSPYEFLW
+589 SGNSVILSPYGFLW

>member
-1 MGQKALALRK
+1 
-11 KKRVGSFFETKRKQ
+11 
-25 YSFDGSDKM
+25 M
-34 RTGRLEN
+34 RMILNR
-41 LWNELYRDLYDSK
+41 LWNELYQDIIDEKALNAYR
-54 KLDDFGF
+54 FE
-61 KDFLAFLTQ
+61 DFLFFLSQ
-70 AKQKYVPFFRMPKHD
+70 ARQKYVPFFKESVQD

-97 DLFNENIQGLI
+97 DLFNKDIRGLI
-108 EKLDYLDTLGI
+108 VKLDDLKSLGI
-119 NCIWLLPILESP
+119 TCLWLLPILESP
-131 MKDAGFDISNYTKI
+131 MKDAGFDISDYTKI
-145 RDSLTGG
+145 RDSLTGCDG
-152 DEQVFDQ
+152 KIFDQ
-159 FLLEAHKK
+159 FLYEAHQR

-187 QEAVADKNSPKR
+187 QEAVSDVHSPKR
-199 DYFIWS
+199 DYFLWS
-205 DSKEKYKEA
+205 DSKDKYQQA

-221 CTSNW
+221 CESNW
-226 EWEEH
+226 EWEPKT
-231 ASQYYFHRFFA
+231 SQYYFHRFFA

-247 NYRNPKVL
+247 NYRNPQVL
-255 LEMTKALVN
+255 LEMSRILVN

-284 EGTNCENLP
+284 EGTICENLP
-293 KTHTVVKFFRAALDF
+293 KTHTVVKFFRAALDY

-343 VMPRIYRSLA
+343 VMPRIYRSMA
-353 EESDEAVKMALSPD
+353 EQSNEAIQEALSPE
-367 FTPHDIPDNCQW
+367 FTPQNIPTNCQW

-425 TLFEENPDRIK
+425 TLLEENPDRIK

-457 AKTNDMAFYR
+457 AKTNDMAFYK
-467 EQLELTKIKD
+467 EQVALTQIKD

-483 GRINWDEVEKKLKG
+483 GRIDWDETEKKMEG
-497 ENLSSD
+497 QNLTSD
-503 IYTFMRRIISARKA
+503 IYFFLKKMIAVRKSNQ
-517 HPVLGRG
+517 VLGRG
-524 SLTFITGKNSDGK
+524 SLNFLKIKSSDSK
-537 AEKKVLAYTR
+537 ELKEVLAYTR
-547 TMEDSK
+547 TLKGFPDQT
-553 EKPVTIIQ
+553 VNIIQ
-561 NLSDQPIKIIAP
+561 NLSDRSIGFILPITR
-573 VHFTTEI
+573 FTKQ
-580 DLLGRRIKS
+580 DLLGQTIQI
-589 SGESVNLSPYEFLW
+589 SGNSVILSPYGFLW

>member
-1 MGQKALALRK
+1 MK
-11 KKRVGSFFETKRKQ
+11 S
-25 YSFDGSDKM
+25 
-34 RTGRLEN
+34 RLLEQ
-41 LWNELYRDLYDSK
+41 LWNELYLDLYNKDS
-54 KLDDFGF
+54 LDTFGLQQF
-61 KDFLAFLTQ
+61 LDFLKQ
-70 AKQKYVPFFRMPKHD
+70 AKQTYTPFFNEPSLD

-97 DLFNENIQGLI
+97 DLFNKNIQGLI
-108 EKLDYLDTLGI
+108 EKLDYLETLGI
-119 NCIWLLPILESP
+119 TCLWLLPILESP
-131 MKDAGFDISNYTKI
+131 MKDAGFDISDYTKI

-152 DEQVFDQ
+152 DEDVFDD
-159 FLLEAHKK
+159 FLLEAHKR

-179 CSVEHPWF
+179 CSIEHSWF
-187 QEAVADKNSPKR
+187 QEAISDKNSSKR

-205 DSKEKYKEA
+205 DSQDKYKEA

-226 EWEEH
+226 EWESNTE
-231 ASQYYFHRFFA
+231 QYYFHRFFA

-247 NYRNPKVL
+247 NYRNPRVL
-255 LEMTKALVN
+255 LEMTKVLVN

-308 IEADTLL
+308 IEEDTLL

-330 GEGDE
+330 GDGDE

-353 EESDEAVKMALSPD
+353 EQSNEAVQMALSPD
-367 FTPHDIPDNCQW
+367 FTPQDIPDNCQW

-400 TVFDFYVKDPLWNFR
+400 TLFDFYVKDPLWNFR

-425 TLFEENPDRIK
+425 TLFEENPKRIK

-443 SLLGTPIIFYGDEF
+443 SLLGTPIVFYGDEF
-457 AKTNDMAFYR
+457 AKTNDMNFYT
-467 EQLELTKIKD
+467 EQVELTKIKD

-483 GRINWDEVEKKLKG
+483 GRINWDEVEDKLKG
-497 ENLSSD
+497 DNLASD
-503 IYTFMRRIISARKA
+503 IYTFMRMIIAARKA

-524 SLTFITGKNSDGK
+524 SLEFLSVKDSEGK
-537 AEKKVLAYTR
+537 ARTQVLAYNR
-547 TMEDSK
+547 SMEDDR
-553 EKPVTIIQ
+553 EKNVTIIQ
-561 NLSDQPIKIIAP
+561 NLSDQQIRIIPP
-573 VHFTTEI
+573 VTI
-580 DLLGRRIKS
+580 SKNMDLLGTTIKIN
-589 SGESVNLSPYEFLW
+589 EETLTLAPYEFLW

>member
-1 MGQKALALRK
+1 
-11 KKRVGSFFETKRKQ
+11 
-25 YSFDGSDKM
+25 
-34 RTGRLEN
+34 
-41 LWNELYRDLYDSK
+41 
-54 KLDDFGF
+54 
-61 KDFLAFLTQ
+61 
-70 AKQKYVPFFRMPKHD
+70 
-85 WYKDAVVYSLYV
+85 
-97 DLFNENIQGLI
+97 
-108 EKLDYLDTLGI
+108 
-119 NCIWLLPILESP
+119 
-131 MKDAGFDISNYTKI
+131 MKDAGFDISDYTKI

-152 DEQVFDQ
+152 DEDVFDD
-159 FLLEAHKK
+159 FLLEAHKR

-179 CSVEHPWF
+179 CSIEHPWF
-187 QEAVADKNSPKR
+187 QEAISDKNSSKR

-205 DSKEKYKEA
+205 DSQDKYKEA

-226 EWEEH
+226 EWESNTE
-231 ASQYYFHRFFA
+231 QYYFHRFFA

-247 NYRNPKVL
+247 NYRNPRVL
-255 LEMTKALVN
+255 LEMTKVLVN

-308 IEADTLL
+308 IEEDTLL

-330 GEGDE
+330 GDGDE

-353 EESDEAVKMALSPD
+353 EQSNEAVQMALSPD
-367 FTPHDIPDNCQW
+367 FTPQDIPDNCQW

-425 TLFEENPDRIK
+425 TLFEENPKRIK

-443 SLLGTPIIFYGDEF
+443 SLLGTPIVFYGDEF
-457 AKTNDMAFYR
+457 AKTNDMNFYT
-467 EQLELTKIKD
+467 EQVELTKIKD

-483 GRINWDEVEKKLKG
+483 GRINWDEVEDKLKG
-497 ENLSSD
+497 DNLASD
-503 IYTFMRRIISARKA
+503 IYTFMRMIIAARKA

-524 SLTFITGKNSDGK
+524 SLEFLSVKDSEGK
-537 AEKKVLAYTR
+537 ARTQVLAYNR
-547 TMEDSK
+547 SMEDDR
-553 EKPVTIIQ
+553 EKNVTIIQ
-561 NLSDQPIKIIAP
+561 NLSDQQIRIIPP
-573 VHFTTEI
+573 VTI
-580 DLLGRRIKS
+580 SKNMDLLGTTIKIN
-589 SGESVNLSPYEFLW
+589 EETLTLAPYEFLW

>member
-1 MGQKALALRK
+1 MEK
-11 KKRVGSFFETKRKQ
+11 
-25 YSFDGSDKM
+25 
-34 RTGRLEN
+34 
-41 LWNELYRDLYDSK
+41 LWNDLFQDIYDEQT
-54 KLDDFGF
+54 LAAF
-61 KDFLAFLTQ
+61 KFSDFLDYLSQ
-70 AKQKYVPFFRMPKHD
+70 AKQTYVPFFKKQAQD

-97 DLFNENIQGLI
+97 DLFNKDIMGLI
-108 EKLDYLDTLGI
+108 EKLDDLKTLGVS
-119 NCIWLLPILESP
+119 CLWLLPILQSP
-131 MKDAGFDISNYTKI
+131 MKDAGFDISDYTKI

-152 DEQVFDQ
+152 DSKIFDA
-159 FLLEAHKK
+159 FLNEAHQR

-187 QEAVADKNSPKR
+187 QEAISDIHSPKR

-205 DSKEKYKEA
+205 NTKNKYQQA

-221 CTSNW
+221 CESNW
-226 EWEEH
+226 EWEPKT
-231 ASQYYFHRFFA
+231 SQYYFHRFFS

-247 NYRNPKVL
+247 NYRNPQVL
-255 LEMTKALVN
+255 LEMTKTLVN

-284 EGTNCENLP
+284 DETICENLP
-293 KTHTVVKFFRAALDF
+293 KTHIVVKFFRAALDF
-308 IEADTLL
+308 IEEDTLL

-330 GEGDE
+330 GDGDE

-353 EESDEAVKMALSPD
+353 EQSNEAVHMALSPD
-367 FTPHDIPDNCQW
+367 FTPRNIPPNCQW

-425 TLFEENPDRIK
+425 TLFEEDSDRIK

-457 AKTNDMAFYR
+457 AKTNDTVFYK
-467 EQLELTKIKD
+467 EQVALTQIND

-483 GRINWDEVEKKLKG
+483 GRIDWNEVDQKLKG
-497 ENLSSD
+497 KNLTSD
-503 IYTFMRRIISARKA
+503 IYTFMRNIITVRKA
-517 HPVLGRG
+517 HRVLGRG
-524 SLTFITGKNSDGK
+524 TLEFLTTK
-537 AEKKVLAYTR
+537 APNGETLKEILAYTR
-547 TMEDSK
+547 AMEG
-553 EKPVTIIQ
+553 EKGKAITIVQ
-561 NLSDQPIKIIAP
+561 NLSDCSIEIIPP
-573 VHFTTEI
+573 VEI
-580 DLLGRRIKS
+580 SDQTDLLGTIIQTDGKRLK
-589 SGESVNLSPYEFLW
+589 LPPYGFLW

>member
-1 MGQKALALRK
+1 MNARQ
-11 KKRVGSFFETKRKQ
+11 
-25 YSFDGSDKM
+25 
-34 RTGRLEN
+34 LEK
-41 LWNELYRDLYDSK
+41 LWNELYQDLYDK
-54 KLDDFGF
+54 ETLDAFSF
-61 KDFLAFLTQ
+61 QDFLSFLTA
-70 AKQKYVPFFRMPKHD
+70 AKKKHNPYFKNSSRD

-97 DLFNENIQGLI
+97 DLFNQNIQGLI
-108 EKLDYLDTLGI
+108 EKLDYLQTLGVT
-119 NCIWLLPILESP
+119 CLWLLPILESP
-131 MKDAGFDISNYTKI
+131 MKDAGFDISDYTKI

-152 DEQVFDQ
+152 DERVFDE
-159 FLLEAHKK
+159 FLLETHKR

-179 CSVEHPWF
+179 CSIEHPWF
-187 QEAVADKNSPKR
+187 KEAIADQNSPKR
-199 DYFIWS
+199 DFFIWS
-205 DSKEKYKEA
+205 DSQDKYKEA

-221 CTSNW
+221 CSSNW
-226 EWEEH
+226 EWEENT
-231 ASQYYFHRFFA
+231 SQYYFHRFFA

-247 NYRNPKVL
+247 NYRNPEVL
-255 LEMTKALVN
+255 LEMTKTLVN
-264 WKLRGLDGFRA
+264 WKIRGLDGFRA

-284 EGTNCENLP
+284 EGTICENLP

-308 IEADTLL
+308 IEEDTLL

-330 GEGDE
+330 GDGDE

-353 EESDEAVKMALSPD
+353 EQSNEAVQMALSAD
-367 FTPHDIPDNCQW
+367 FTPQDIPDNCQW

-443 SLLGTPIIFYGDEF
+443 SLLGTPIVFYGDEF
-457 AKTNDMAFYR
+457 AKPNDMNFYN
-467 EQLELTKIKD
+467 EQVALTKIKD

-483 GRINWDEVEKKLKG
+483 GRMNWDDVEEKLKG
-497 ENLSSD
+497 DNLASN
-503 IYTFMRRIISARKA
+503 IYSFMRRIIAARKA

-524 SLTFITGKNSDGK
+524 SLAFLSVKDSDGK
-537 AEKKVLAYTR
+537 AIKEVLAYNRFMEDDQEKKV
-547 TMEDSK
+547 M
-553 EKPVTIIQ
+553 IIQ
-561 NLSDQPIKIIAP
+561 NLSDRQISIIPPEVISKNKDLMGTTIKINEK
-573 VHFTTEI
+573 TLT
-580 DLLGRRIKS
+580 
-589 SGESVNLSPYEFLW
+589 LSPYEFLW

>member
-1 MGQKALALRK
+1 MNARQ
-11 KKRVGSFFETKRKQ
+11 
-25 YSFDGSDKM
+25 
-34 RTGRLEN
+34 LEK
-41 LWNELYRDLYDSK
+41 LWNELYQDLYDK
-54 KLDDFGF
+54 ETLDAFSF
-61 KDFLAFLTQ
+61 QDFLSFLTA
-70 AKQKYVPFFRMPKHD
+70 AKKKHNPYFKNSSRD

-97 DLFNENIQGLI
+97 DLFNQNIQGLI
-108 EKLDYLDTLGI
+108 EKLDYLQTLGVT
-119 NCIWLLPILESP
+119 CLWLLPILESP
-131 MKDAGFDISNYTKI
+131 MKDAGFDISDYTKI

-152 DEQVFDQ
+152 DERVFDE
-159 FLLEAHKK
+159 FLLETHKR

-179 CSVEHPWF
+179 CSIEHPWF
-187 QEAVADKNSPKR
+187 KEAIADQNSPKR
-199 DYFIWS
+199 DFFIWS
-205 DSKEKYKEA
+205 DSQDKYKEA

-221 CTSNW
+221 CSSNW
-226 EWEEH
+226 EWEENT
-231 ASQYYFHRFFA
+231 SQYYFHRFFA

-247 NYRNPKVL
+247 NYRNPEVL
-255 LEMTKALVN
+255 LEMTKTLVN
-264 WKLRGLDGFRA
+264 WKIRGLDGFRA

-284 EGTNCENLP
+284 EGTICENLP

-308 IEADTLL
+308 IEEDTLL

-330 GEGDE
+330 GNGDE

-353 EESDEAVKMALSPD
+353 EQSNEAVQMALSAD
-367 FTPHDIPDNCQW
+367 FTPQDIPDNCQW

-443 SLLGTPIIFYGDEF
+443 SLLGTPIVFYGDEF
-457 AKTNDMAFYR
+457 AKPNDMNFYN
-467 EQLELTKIKD
+467 EQVALTKIKD

-483 GRINWDEVEKKLKG
+483 GRMNWDDVEEKLKG
-497 ENLSSD
+497 DNLASN
-503 IYTFMRRIISARKA
+503 IYSFMRRIIAARKA

-524 SLTFITGKNSDGK
+524 SLAFLSVKDSDGK
-537 AEKKVLAYTR
+537 AIKEVLAYNRFMEDDQEKKV
-547 TMEDSK
+547 M
-553 EKPVTIIQ
+553 IIQ
-561 NLSDQPIKIIAP
+561 NLSDRQISIIPPEVISKNKDLMGTTIKINEK
-573 VHFTTEI
+573 TLT
-580 DLLGRRIKS
+580 
-589 SGESVNLSPYEFLW
+589 LSPYEFLW

>member
-1 MGQKALALRK
+1 MK
-11 KKRVGSFFETKRKQ
+11 S
-25 YSFDGSDKM
+25 
-34 RTGRLEN
+34 RLLEQ
-41 LWNELYRDLYDSK
+41 LWNELYLDLYNKDS
-54 KLDDFGF
+54 LDTFGLQQF
-61 KDFLAFLTQ
+61 LDFLKQ
-70 AKQKYVPFFRMPKHD
+70 AKQTYTPFFNEPSLD

-97 DLFNENIQGLI
+97 DLFNKNIQGLI
-108 EKLDYLDTLGI
+108 EKLDYLETLGI
-119 NCIWLLPILESP
+119 TCLWLLPILESP
-131 MKDAGFDISNYTKI
+131 MKDAGFDISDYTKI

-152 DEQVFDQ
+152 DEDVFDD
-159 FLLEAHKK
+159 FLLEAHKR

-179 CSVEHPWF
+179 CSIEHPWF
-187 QEAVADKNSPKR
+187 QEAISDKNSSKR

-205 DSKEKYKEA
+205 DSQDKYKEA

-226 EWEEH
+226 EWESNTE
-231 ASQYYFHRFFA
+231 QYYFHRFFA

-247 NYRNPKVL
+247 NYRNPRVL
-255 LEMTKALVN
+255 LEMTKVLVN

-308 IEADTLL
+308 IEEDTLL

-330 GEGDE
+330 GDGDE

-353 EESDEAVKMALSPD
+353 EQSNEAVQMALSPD
-367 FTPHDIPDNCQW
+367 FTPQDIPDNCQW

-425 TLFEENPDRIK
+425 TLFEENPKRIK

-443 SLLGTPIIFYGDEF
+443 SLLGTPIVFYGDEF
-457 AKTNDMAFYR
+457 AKTNDMNFYT
-467 EQLELTKIKD
+467 EQVELTKIKD

-483 GRINWDEVEKKLKG
+483 GRINWDEVEDKLKG
-497 ENLSSD
+497 DNLASD
-503 IYTFMRRIISARKA
+503 IYTFMRMIIAARKA

-524 SLTFITGKNSDGK
+524 SLEFLSVKDSEGK
-537 AEKKVLAYTR
+537 ARTQVLAYNR
-547 TMEDSK
+547 SMEDDR
-553 EKPVTIIQ
+553 EKNVTIIQ
-561 NLSDQPIKIIAP
+561 NLSDQQIRIIPP
-573 VHFTTEI
+573 VTI
-580 DLLGRRIKS
+580 SKNMDLLGTTIKIN
-589 SGESVNLSPYEFLW
+589 EETLTLAPYEFLW

>member
-1 MGQKALALRK
+1 M
-11 KKRVGSFFETKRKQ
+11 
-25 YSFDGSDKM
+25 
-34 RTGRLEN
+34 
-41 LWNELYRDLYDSK
+41 
-54 KLDDFGF
+54 
-61 KDFLAFLTQ
+61 
-70 AKQKYVPFFRMPKHD
+70 
-85 WYKDAVVYSLYV
+85 
-97 DLFNENIQGLI
+97 
-108 EKLDYLDTLGI
+108 EKLDYLEKLGI
-119 NCIWLLPILESP
+119 TCIWLLPILESP
-131 MKDAGFDISNYTKI
+131 MKDAGFDISDYTKI

-152 DEQVFDQ
+152 DDQVFDQ
-159 FLLEAHKK
+159 FLLEAHKR

-179 CSVEHPWF
+179 CSIEHPWF
-187 QEAVADKNSPKR
+187 KEAIMDKNSPKR

-205 DSKEKYKEA
+205 DSQDKYKEA

-221 CTSNW
+221 CKSNW
-226 EWEEH
+226 EWEENT
-231 ASQYYFHRFFA
+231 SQYYFHRFFA

-247 NYRNPKVL
+247 NYHNPKVL
-255 LEMTKALVN
+255 LEMTKILVN

-284 EGTNCENLP
+284 EGTICENLP
-293 KTHTVVKFFRAALDF
+293 KTHTVVKFFRGALDF
-308 IEADTLL
+308 IEPDTLL

-330 GEGDE
+330 GDGDE

-353 EESDEAVKMALSPD
+353 EQTDEAVKMALSPD
-367 FTPHDIPDNCQW
+367 FTPQDIPEDCQW

-400 TVFDFYVKDPLWNFR
+400 TVFDFYVKDSLWNFR

-443 SLLGTPIIFYGDEF
+443 SLLGTPIVFYGDEF
-457 AKTNDMAFYR
+457 AKTNDMNFYT
-467 EQLELTKIKD
+467 EQVELTKIKD

-483 GRINWDEVEKKLKG
+483 GRIDWDEVEQNLKG
-497 ENLSSD
+497 DNLSSD
-503 IYTFMRRIISARKA
+503 IYSFMHRIISARKA

-524 SLTFITGKNSDGK
+524 TLTFLEVKDTEGKEAKS
-537 AEKKVLAYTR
+537 VLAYTR
-547 TMEDSK
+547 AMAHNQ
-553 EKPVTIIQ
+553 EKPVTVIQ
-561 NLSDQPIKIIAP
+561 NLSDQTIRISPPIEITK
-573 VHFTTEI
+573 EI
-580 DLLGRRIKS
+580 DLLATRIKIDNKKF
-589 SGESVNLSPYEFLW
+589 VILSPYEFLW

>member
-1 MGQKALALRK
+1 MNARQ
-11 KKRVGSFFETKRKQ
+11 
-25 YSFDGSDKM
+25 
-34 RTGRLEN
+34 LEK
-41 LWNELYRDLYDSK
+41 LWNELYQDLYDK
-54 KLDDFGF
+54 ETLDAFSF
-61 KDFLAFLTQ
+61 QDFLSFLTA
-70 AKQKYVPFFRMPKHD
+70 AKKKHNPYFKNSSRD

-97 DLFNENIQGLI
+97 DLFNQNIQGLI
-108 EKLDYLDTLGI
+108 EKLDYLQTLGVT
-119 NCIWLLPILESP
+119 CLWLLPILESP
-131 MKDAGFDISNYTKI
+131 MKDAGFDISDYTKI

-152 DEQVFDQ
+152 DERVFDE
-159 FLLEAHKK
+159 FLLETHKR

-179 CSVEHPWF
+179 CSIEHPWF
-187 QEAVADKNSPKR
+187 KEAIADQNSPKR
-199 DYFIWS
+199 DFFIWS
-205 DSKEKYKEA
+205 DSQDKYKEA

-221 CTSNW
+221 CSSNW
-226 EWEEH
+226 EWEENT
-231 ASQYYFHRFFA
+231 SQYYFHRFFA

-247 NYRNPKVL
+247 NYRNPEVL
-255 LEMTKALVN
+255 LEMTKTLVN
-264 WKLRGLDGFRA
+264 WKIRGLDGFRA

-284 EGTNCENLP
+284 EGTICENLP

-308 IEADTLL
+308 IEEDTLL

-330 GEGDE
+330 GDGDE

-353 EESDEAVKMALSPD
+353 EQSNEAVQMALSAD
-367 FTPHDIPDNCQW
+367 FTPQDIPDNCQW

-443 SLLGTPIIFYGDEF
+443 SLLGTPIVFYGDEF
-457 AKTNDMAFYR
+457 AKPNDMNFYT
-467 EQLELTKIKD
+467 EQVALTKIKD

-483 GRINWDEVEKKLKG
+483 GRMNWDDVEEKLKG
-497 ENLSSD
+497 DNLASN
-503 IYTFMRRIISARKA
+503 IYSFMRRIIAARKA

-524 SLTFITGKNSDGK
+524 SLAFLSVKDSDGK
-537 AEKKVLAYTR
+537 AIKEVLAYNRFMEDDQEKKV
-547 TMEDSK
+547 M
-553 EKPVTIIQ
+553 IIQ
-561 NLSDQPIKIIAP
+561 NLSDRQISIIPPEVISKNKDLMGTTIKINEK
-573 VHFTTEI
+573 TLT
-580 DLLGRRIKS
+580 
-589 SGESVNLSPYEFLW
+589 LSPYEFLW